1 MKKEVLEPQGNH
13 FVSNSDHRGSKHS
26 EENTKKKRPHEFDDK
41 GINFFSN
48 KHILSTAARI
58 EMKSFPFH
66 SFPKG
71 KRPNHRSLSRILKVP
86 Q

>member
-1 MKKEVLEPQGNH
+1 MKKDILAPQGNH

-26 EENTKKKRPHEFDDK
+26 EENLKKKFHEFDDK
-41 GINFFSN
+41 EINFFSN

-66 SFPKG
+66 SFPKR
-71 KRPNHRSLSRILKVP
+71 KRPNHRSLLRILKVP